1 MLGFSP
7 ISASS
12 LSTTSSII
20 ARQVPYIT
28 LKSPI
33 PSIGVGLLAGINTIS
48 ADGVAEFSSLATG
61 DGTSIN
67 LTIPTLIVKA
77 GSSIAGGIAGLALTT
92 IPATY
97 AASKTNNVTIS
108 SLSLSTFSIGLNV
121 SSSFTSNP
129 SQINLATANGIP
141 ISSAARTGTVIP
153 LTLTSFSGTISATSD
168 AIASI
173 NSINM
178 SLPTVFI
185 SATSAVVAG
194 ITSINFG
201 AMEVAH
207 TFTYFIKSSS
217 YILLGA
223 RSSEVK
229 LSSRPTSVQLF
240 SRTKLI

>member
-48 ADGVAEFSSLATG
+48 AGGVAEFSSLATG

-67 LTIPTLIVKA
+67 LTIPTLIVNA

-108 SLSLSTFSIGLNV
+108 SLSLSTFSTGLNV

-153 LTLTSFSGTISATSD
+153 LTLTSFSGT
-168 AIASI
+168 
-173 NSINM
+173 
-178 SLPTVFI
+178 I